1 MREMNRLGL
10 SELARGLRARELRAV
25 DVVEA
30 CLERIAA
37 REPAIHAWTS
47 IDFDYARS
55 QARSLDAGP
64 IRGPLHGVPLG
75 VKDVLDTADLPT
87 EYGSAIYAGH
97 RPHADAAC
105 VAAARAAGAIV
116 LGKTAT
122 TEFACQSP
130 AATVNPRDAARTPG
144 GSSSGTAAGVAD
156 CMMPVGFGT
165 QTAGSI
171 IRPASYCGVVG
182 YKPTFGTLARDG
194 LKLVAES
201 LDTIGVLTRSVADA
215 ALFVGA
221 VAARSVLEDLP
232 PLDGG
237 LIIGF
242 CRTHEWSEVDPAVGE
257 RLESV
262 AERLAAAGA
271 RLAKVDLPR
280 EFAALGDAHAVI
292 QAYEGARN
300 LGAEL
305 GAHRAELSAPLLEM
319 LEQGARATGERYR
332 ECLRLAAECRARLPA
347 AMAGCHVLLTASATG
362 EAPLGLA
369 STGSP
374 VMNRIWTLLHA
385 PCVNVPATHG
395 PSGLPVGVQI
405 VGRAGDDATALAA
418 AAWIERRLE

>member
-1 MREMNRLGL
+1 MREMNRLGV
-10 SELARGLRARELRAV
+10 SELARGLRARELGAA

-37 REPAIHAWTS
+37 REPAIHAWAS

-64 IRGPLHGVPLG
+64 IRGPLHGVPVG
-75 VKDVLDTADLPT
+75 VKDILDTADLPT
-87 EYGSAIYAGH
+87 EYGSPIYAGC
-97 RPHADAAC
+97 RPRADAAC

-171 IRPASYCGVVG
+171 VRPASYCGVVG

-215 ALFVGA
+215 AFFVGA
-221 VAARSVLEDLP
+221 IAARSVLEDLP
-232 PLDGG
+232 PLDG
-237 LIIGF
+237 LTIGF
-242 CRTHEWSEVDPAVGE
+242 CRTREWSEVDPAVAE

-271 RLAKVDLPR
+271 RLTRVELPP

-300 LGAEL
+300 LAGEL
-305 GAHRAELSAPLLEM
+305 SAHRAELSAPLLEM
-319 LEQGARATGERYR
+319 LEQGARTTAERYA
-332 ECLRLAAECRARLPA
+332 ECRRLAAECRARLPA

-385 PCVNVPATHG
+385 PCVNVPATRG
-395 PSGLPVGVQI
+395 PGGLPVGVQI
-405 VGRAGDDATALAA
+405 VGRVGDDATALAA
-418 AAWIERRLE
+418 AAWIEQRLE